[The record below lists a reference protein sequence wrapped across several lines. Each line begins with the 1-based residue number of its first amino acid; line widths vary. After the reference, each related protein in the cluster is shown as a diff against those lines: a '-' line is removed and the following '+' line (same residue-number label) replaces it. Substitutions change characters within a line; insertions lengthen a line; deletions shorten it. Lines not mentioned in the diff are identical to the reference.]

1 MSAGGQRGSTSH
13 GLAFLALLSFVAAFL
28 TARTFGTLNPNTI
41 VVAGGV
47 HFHHFWYGLAMI
59 VVAGWL
65 GIVHNRTQHRRF
77 YAVLFGLGCGLV
89 GDEVGLLLTFGD
101 YNSSLTF
108 PFFVVVVSGGSMGI
122 LLISQRKNLEDDVLY
137 LENGERLL
145 YVGVV
150 VAGLSSLAFAAG
162 YLTFGAAIVAAGLAV
177 AVAGL
182 LLQRRQRKIAGPEQK
197 ATQPTPPS

>member
-1 MSAGGQRGSTSH
+1 MDSESHGSTSH
-13 GLAFLALLSFVAAFL
+13 GLAFLGLLSFVAAFL
-28 TARTFGTLNPNTI
+28 TARAFATLNPDT
-41 VVAGGV
+41 VVVTGGI

-65 GIVHNRTQHRRF
+65 GIVHNRPQYRRF

-108 PFFVVVVSGGSMGI
+108 FFFVIVVSGASTGLLLTRRRKALEYDVFSVGS
-122 LLISQRKNLEDDVLY
+122 
-137 LENGERLL
+137 GERLL

-150 VAGLSSLAFAAG
+150 VAGLSALTFAAG
-162 YLTFGAAIVAAGLAV
+162 YLLFGAAIVAAGFAV
-177 AVAGL
+177 AALGLWLHRKQQRVAST
-182 LLQRRQRKIAGPEQK
+182 EQK
-197 ATQPTPPS
+197 AT